1 MVDHFFDFFQRPE
14 IISAVELQLV
24 LCTVRILCPGGGKLV
39 VDEIVIF
46 AFVDSEV
53 NWFDSFEVSV
63 PSLSGFCQFYLEIF
77 PLYLRGHKKSYSSCL
92 PILSFKECLIGSFSS
107 LTQYMITHPSSENA
121 RKTPIPPFSDTF
133 DLNLI

>member
-1 MVDHFFDFFQRPE
+1 MLQFPFSVLLILLSRSRKLFLSKFAYKVDHFFDFFQRPE

-24 LCTVRILCPGGGKLV
+24 LCTVRILCPGGGKLI

-77 PLYLRGHKKSYSSCL
+77 PFYLRGYKEVVFLL
-92 PILSFKECLIGSFSS
+92 P
-107 LTQYMITHPSSENA
+107 
-121 RKTPIPPFSDTF
+121 SD
-133 DLNLI
+133 LVL